1 MVAVGRGHGH
11 VGVWR
16 NDVRVVAAWEGNMG
30 GTHRA
35 TLSHRAPC
43 RPYSPFASVWATTV
57 IPRNAQR
64 LAEPPTETGDVVIS
78 AYREY
83 LRVVAN
89 CVLAVAGAWGR
100 VLYVGVAGISLLLIV

>member
-1 MVAVGRGHGH
+1 MRAAHIPFPRS
-11 VGVWR
+11 
-16 NDVRVVAAWEGNMG
+16 NDA
-30 GTHRA
+30 H
-35 TLSHRAPC
+35 
-43 RPYSPFASVWATTV
+43 V
-57 IPRNAQR
+57 IPPHPNMSVATANRNR
-64 LAEPPTETGDVVIS
+64 VAEPPTETGDVVIS